1 MIEFGIAGKP
11 RASKN
16 LEQGMNY
23 LRQIGLDA
31 TELPFGRG
39 MRLGDDAIKRIGAA
53 ALDNGIALSA
63 HAPYFVNMNS
73 CNPET
78 IKKSKNWILDTM
90 EVARKVDAYL
100 VVVHAGQRHDGDTE
114 QATQAV
120 KDGLLPVLEGM
131 ESKGL
136 DIFLGIE
143 TMGKHS
149 TWGTLEEIKEVC
161 GISKR
166 FVPVVDFAHVHALH
180 NGLFKKQ
187 RDYESYL
194 ASYEELDLGFLH
206 CHFTGIEYDE
216 KGEKKHLPVESRD
229 PDFLPL
235 ARALKKKD
243 YRVRLICESPLL
255 EEDALQLK
263 EWYDSV

>member
-16 LEQGMNY
+16 LEKGMGH
-23 LRQIGLDA
+23 LRKLGLDA

-39 MRLGDDAIKRIGAA
+39 MRLSEDAIKRIGKAA
-53 ALDNGIALSA
+53 QDNGIALSA

-73 CNPET
+73 RNPET
-78 IKKSKNWILDTM
+78 IEKSKNWILDTM
-90 EVARKVDAYL
+90 EVARKVDASI
-100 VVVHAGQRHDGDTE
+100 VVVHAGQRLEGDSGE
-114 QATQAV
+114 ATQAV
-120 KDGLLPVLEGM
+120 KGGLLPVLEAM
-131 ESKGL
+131 ESRGL

-143 TMGKHS
+143 TMGKLS
-149 TWGTLEEIKEVC
+149 TWGTLEEIKDVC
-161 GISKR
+161 SLSKL

-187 RDYESYL
+187 RDYDNYL
-194 ASYEELDLGFLH
+194 KSYEELDIGFLH

-216 KGEKKHLPVESRD
+216 KGEKKHLPVDSRD

-235 ARALKKKD
+235 AKVLKKKD
-243 YRVRLICESPLL
+243 YRIRLICESPLL

-263 EWYDSV
+263 EWYGSV